1 LKTANHTHAVHT
13 GPTEEMLA
21 ELAADSTTG
30 EPDSN
35 YCGSASC
42 SREAAEESCIEQD
55 ESWRDWRCRRAWPS
69 SVPWE
74 RADGA
79 WTSVTKP
86 VEEPISQCRIHP
98 EAQRIAERLDIHH
111 IPKHG
116 SWLNI
121 AEIELSVLGRQY
133 SDRRISD
140 AARLL
145 REVAS

>member
-1 LKTANHTHAVHT
+1 MLT
-13 GPTEEMLA
+13 GSVSGGTNRAATGDAGERGVPTERRT
-21 ELAADSTTG
+21 SR
-30 EPDSN
+30 
-35 YCGSASC
+35 CG
-42 SREAAEESCIEQD
+42 
-55 ESWRDWRCRRAWPS
+55 
-69 SVPWE
+69 
-74 RADGA
+74 RADDA